1 MEIVKILKIK
11 FRKSQSKIETNENLH
26 SILNIKTELR
36 MTEQNLGLYET
47 LSKIKPLKTYTAKI
61 LLVAFLGTHVPLIT
75 LLAYYVINTGYDVK
89 TIVQTLLVALIA
101 TLAGTGGTLYA
112 LHKLLAP
119 VTLTSL
125 CLKKYL
131 NEKVLPNLPTDYT
144 DEAGTLMAGTTL
156 TVRKLDEVINYLSNY
171 DPLTSLPNK
180 DSFVERIYSEIK
192 NTNENSGSFAIVSF
206 GIHKWKDIKNTF
218 GNHASD
224 LFLRF
229 VSKRLSDL
237 SSDSVILS
245 RTGESEFSI
254 LLPALKSAEKETE
267 AKVIGILEGFK
278 QPIPIAGEE
287 IYPNL
292 KAGIALFP
300 IDGSSAEQLLW
311 KSEAALQGSI
321 ALDRDFG
328 FFTSELNDKL
338 KEKLTLE
345 KELRDALSKDQF
357 IVVYQPK
364 VNLKTGQIVGM
375 EALVRWKHPNL
386 GLVSPLHFIPLAEET
401 GLIIPLGELV
411 LRKACDDLQDW
422 KKRGNPSFR
431 VSVNLSPIQF
441 RKKFLTETIL
451 RILEET
457 NTTPQELELEIT
469 ESALAGDPSST
480 LDVLNSLHRSGI
492 TLSLDDFGTGYSSL
506 SSLSQYPIHT
516 LKIDQSFVRGLAT
529 DSTSE
534 SIVRTILALA
544 ESLSLTTIAEGI
556 ESEEQKQL
564 LTAQGCEMGQGFLFS
579 KPLSITD
586 LEFLSKS
593 SRFQNVPG

>member
-1 MEIVKILKIK
+1 
-11 FRKSQSKIETNENLH
+11 
-26 SILNIKTELR
+26 

-47 LSKIKPLKTYTAKI
+47 LSKIKPLKTYTSKI

-75 LLAYYVINTGYDVK
+75 LLAYYVINTGYDVRM
-89 TIVQTLLVALIA
+89 IIQTLLLALIA
-101 TLAGTGGTLYA
+101 TLAGTGATLYA

-131 NEKVLPNLPTDYT
+131 NEKILPNLPIDYT

-171 DPLTSLPNK
+171 DPVTSLPNK
-180 DSFVERIYSEIK
+180 DSFVEKIHSEIK
-192 NTNENSGSFAIVSF
+192 SANSGSLAIVSF
-206 GIHKWKDIKNTF
+206 GIYKWKDIKNTF

-224 LFLRF
+224 MFLRF

-237 SSDSVILS
+237 SNGSILLG

-254 LLPALKSAEKETE
+254 LFPASKNVESETE
-267 AKVIGILEGFK
+267 TKVAEILENFK

-292 KAGIALFP
+292 KAGISLFP
-300 IDGSSAEQLLW
+300 IDGISAEQLLW
-311 KSEAALQGSI
+311 KSEAALQGSL

-357 IVVYQPK
+357 LVVYQPK

-386 GLVSPLHFIPLAEET
+386 GLVSPLQFIPLAEET

-422 KKRGNPSFR
+422 KKRGNPAFR

-457 NTTPQELELEIT
+457 NTDPQELELEIT
-469 ESALAGDPSST
+469 ESALAGDPNLT

-516 LKIDQSFVRGLAT
+516 LKIDQSFVRGLST
-529 DSTSE
+529 DSSSE

-544 ESLSLTTIAEGI
+544 ESLSLTTVAEGI
-556 ESEEQKQL
+556 ESEEQRRL

-586 LEFLSKS
+586 LEFLSKKE
-593 SRFQNVPG
+593 

>member
-1 MEIVKILKIK
+1 
-11 FRKSQSKIETNENLH
+11 
-26 SILNIKTELR
+26 

-47 LSKIKPLKTYTAKI
+47 LSKIKPLKTYTSKI

-75 LLAYYVINTGYDVK
+75 LLAYYVINTGYDVRM
-89 TIVQTLLVALIA
+89 IIQTSLIALIA
-101 TLAGTGGTLYA
+101 TLAGTGATLYA

-131 NEKVLPNLPTDYT
+131 NEKILPNLPVDYT

-180 DSFVERIYSEIK
+180 DSFVEKIHSEIK
-192 NTNENSGSFAIVSF
+192 NANSDSLAIVSF
-206 GIHKWKDIKNTF
+206 GIYKWKDIKNTF

-237 SSDSVILS
+237 SNDSILLG

-254 LLPALKSAEKETE
+254 LFPASKNVESETE
-267 AKVIGILEGFK
+267 TRVAEILENFK

-292 KAGIALFP
+292 KAGISLFP
-300 IDGSSAEQLLW
+300 IDGTSAEQLLW

-321 ALDRDFG
+321 ALDRDFD

-357 IVVYQPK
+357 LVVYQPK

-386 GLVSPLHFIPLAEET
+386 GLVSPLQFIPLAEET

-422 KKRGNPSFR
+422 KKRGNPAFR

-457 NTTPQELELEIT
+457 NTAPQELELEIT
-469 ESALAGDPSST
+469 ESALAGDPSLT

-516 LKIDQSFVRGLAT
+516 LKIDQSFVRGLST
-529 DSTSE
+529 DSSSE

-544 ESLSLTTIAEGI
+544 ESLSLTTVAEGI
-556 ESEEQKQL
+556 ETEEQKRL

-586 LEFLSKS
+586 FEFLSKS
-593 SRFQNVPG
+593 SRFQNVFG

>member
-1 MEIVKILKIK
+1 
-11 FRKSQSKIETNENLH
+11 
-26 SILNIKTELR
+26 

-47 LSKIKPLKTYTAKI
+47 LSKIKPLKTYTSKI

-75 LLAYYVINTGYDVK
+75 LLAYYVINTGYDVRM
-89 TIVQTLLVALIA
+89 IVQTLLIALIA
-101 TLAGTGGTLYA
+101 TLAGTGATLYA

-131 NEKVLPNLPTDYT
+131 NEKILPNLPVDYT

-180 DSFVERIYSEIK
+180 DSFVEKIHSEIK
-192 NTNENSGSFAIVSF
+192 NANSDSLAIVSF
-206 GIHKWKDIKNTF
+206 GIYKWKDIKNTF

-237 SSDSVILS
+237 SNDSILLG

-254 LLPALKSAEKETE
+254 LFPASKNVESETE
-267 AKVIGILEGFK
+267 TRVAEILENFK

-292 KAGIALFP
+292 KAGISLFP
-300 IDGSSAEQLLW
+300 IDGTSAEQLLW

-321 ALDRDFG
+321 ALDRDFD

-357 IVVYQPK
+357 LVVYQPK

-386 GLVSPLHFIPLAEET
+386 GLVSPLQFIPLAEET

-422 KKRGNPSFR
+422 KKRGNPAFR

-457 NTTPQELELEIT
+457 NTAPQELELEIT
-469 ESALAGDPSST
+469 ESALAGDPSLT

-516 LKIDQSFVRGLAT
+516 LKIDQSFVRGLST
-529 DSTSE
+529 DSSSE

-544 ESLSLTTIAEGI
+544 ESLSLTTVAEGI
-556 ESEEQKQL
+556 ETEEQKRL

-593 SRFQNVPG
+593 SRFQNVFG

>member
-1 MEIVKILKIK
+1 
-11 FRKSQSKIETNENLH
+11 
-26 SILNIKTELR
+26 

-47 LSKIKPLKTYTAKI
+47 LSKIKPLKTYTSKI

-75 LLAYYVINTGYDVK
+75 LLAYYVINTGYDARM
-89 TIVQTLLVALIA
+89 IVQTLLIALIA
-101 TLAGTGGTLYA
+101 TLAGTGATLYA

-131 NEKVLPNLPTDYT
+131 NEKILPNLPVDYT

-180 DSFVERIYSEIK
+180 DSFVEKIHSETK
-192 NTNENSGSFAIVSF
+192 NANSDSLAIVSF
-206 GIHKWKDIKNTF
+206 GIYKWKDIKNTF

-237 SSDSVILS
+237 SNDSILLG

-254 LLPALKSAEKETE
+254 LFPASKNVESETE
-267 AKVIGILEGFK
+267 TRVAEILENFK

-292 KAGIALFP
+292 KAGISLFP
-300 IDGSSAEQLLW
+300 IDGTSAEQLLW

-321 ALDRDFG
+321 ALDRDFD

-357 IVVYQPK
+357 LVVYQPK

-386 GLVSPLHFIPLAEET
+386 GLVSPLQFIPLAEET

-422 KKRGNPSFR
+422 KKRGNPAFR

-457 NTTPQELELEIT
+457 NTAPQELELEIT
-469 ESALAGDPSST
+469 ESALAGDPSLT

-516 LKIDQSFVRGLAT
+516 LKIDQSFVRGLST
-529 DSTSE
+529 DSSSE

-544 ESLSLTTIAEGI
+544 ESLSLTTVAEGI
-556 ESEEQKQL
+556 ETEEQKRL

-593 SRFQNVPG
+593 SRFQNVFG